1 MKIEVVRQYKSIKSL
16 PDISLP
22 DFTILTG
29 TNGSG
34 KTHLLEGI
42 TAGYIHLEIE
52 ERKVNSIVHFNYQDF
67 VVKKIHTSKQ
77 TQQRQQR
84 QQRQQ
89 EIKQRHN
96 EDAIKEELKTIKGM
110 LKSFFPINL
119 NKIIESH
126 ENAQIYTWLF
136 DKMFFNNID
145 LLDGIPNIDEA
156 IEFVTERNRNGE
168 NSTIQRE
175 EIETAYGKVADHV
188 KSIRTA
194 LENDNLAQKYYT
206 ISQKMGIPFI
216 QLGAHHFKYQENV
229 LGEKL
234 MSEIKNYRIEQARND
249 FNKIRKDRGEEVD
262 YLNEKEFRAHN
273 GIPPWELLN
282 EVLGEYTCN
291 GYLIASERLPYPQL
305 EQNLEVFQAP
315 LYFVNESTADNIGV
329 EDLSSGEKTLLAL
342 ALMIYQQRGMGTF
355 SEVLLLDEIDGNL
368 HPSMIRQLLDA
379 LENIFVKKYK
389 MKIIL
394 VTHSPTTIALAPDD
408 SIFTMYRETENQ
420 KRIQKQ
426 SKSDALKI
434 LTEGYATLEEGL
446 MLFDQISSKEI
457 SIFTEG
463 HNAQYLEKAN
473 QFFGDQN
480 RIEVVMG
487 IADRSGKDQLRTL
500 YNFFTKVQHD
510 KKVVFVWDCDA
521 QKAKNLSEDNN
532 TVPYVLPKNAD
543 NKIIENGI
551 ENIFPESLISDE
563 FYKPETTNSSGTK
576 IRLLDKNKLRK
587 HLIDHGEEKDFRC
600 FKIFFDFLKTHHL
613 Q

>member
-1 MKIEVVRQYKSIKSL
+1 MKIKVIQPYKSIKSL
-16 PDISLP
+16 PEISLP
-22 DFTILTG
+22 NFVVLTG
-29 TNGSG
+29 INGSG

-42 TAGYIHLEIE
+42 TAGRIHLEIE
-52 ERKVNSIVHFNYQDF
+52 RRKVSSIVHFNYQDF
-67 VVKKIHTSKQ
+67 IIKQVHSNKQAHLQRIRGRRDENIIQDEIQLVNKKIGALVSV
-77 TQQRQQR
+77 
-84 QQRQQ
+84 
-89 EIKQRHN
+89 
-96 EDAIKEELKTIKGM
+96 
-110 LKSFFPINL
+110 NL
-119 NKIIESH
+119 NAGI
-126 ENAQIYTWLF
+126 NALGNQDIYQLVVNRVIF
-136 DKMFFNNID
+136 MNVAFLDK
-145 LLDGIPNIDEA
+145 PPTIDEV
-156 IEFVTERNRNGE
+156 IEFVTERMGNGE
-168 NSTIQRE
+168 NPAAQLSTIENIYVQVMDDTRHMLK
-175 EIETAYGKVADHV
+175 ILRGD
-188 KSIRTA
+188 A
-194 LENDNLAQKYYT
+194 LVEKYYS
-206 ISQKMGIPFI
+206 ISNTVGVHLNKLHPQD
-216 QLGAHHFKYQENV
+216 FKYPENV

-234 MSEIKNYRIEQARND
+234 MSEIKNYRLKQEEND
-249 FNKIRKDRGEEVD
+249 SNRIRKERGEDVN
-262 YLNEKEFRAHN
+262 YLKEKEFKDHN

-282 EVLGEYTCN
+282 EVLSEYTCN
-291 GYLIASERLPYPQL
+291 GYLIAGERLPYPQQGQNP
-305 EQNLEVFQAP
+305 EQFQAP
-315 LYFVNESTADNIGV
+315 LYFVNKSTADNIGV